1 MGMFGYLPQVICEV
15 TLHFGSKTIGVL
27 RIGRAMAERVE
38 EATDE
43 TQISSAQTFLDQIA
57 DGLAFH
63 ARAGGLE
70 SGHYVLHHRSHI
82 FHGG

>member
-1 MGMFGYLPQVICEV
+1 MSSSGYLPQVICEV
-15 TLHFGSKTIGVL
+15 TPHFGSKTIGVL

-63 ARAGGLE
+63 TRACGLE
-70 SGHYVLHHRSHI
+70 FGHYVLHYRAHVFQR
-82 FHGG
+82 G